1 MMVGKD
7 TIVSMN
13 YQVATS
19 DGEQVD
25 QSVEGQPLVYLHG
38 HGQII
43 PGLEASLAG
52 KAAGERI
59 ETELAPEVAYGAYDP
74 ELDLRVGTDAFPTD
88 VQPKLEPG
96 FRFMA
101 EHPGKPGENLLFTVN
116 RLEED
121 DVLVSGNHPLAGKT
135 LHFKIEILEVRKA
148 SSEELAH
155 GHAHGAGG
163 HHHH

>member
-1 MMVGKD
+1 MMIGKD

-19 DGEQVD
+19 EGEQVD
-25 QSVEGQPLVYLHG
+25 RSVEGEPLVYLHG

-43 PGLEASLAG
+43 PGLEAALLG
-52 KAAGERI
+52 KSAGEHI
-59 ETELAPEVAYGAYDP
+59 DTELGPEVAYGAYDR
-74 ELDLRVGTDAFPTD
+74 ELDLRVGKDAFPTD

-101 EHPGKPGENLLFTVN
+101 EHPGKPGENLMYTVHS
-116 RLEED
+116 LDQDE
-121 DVLVSGNHPLAGKT
+121 VLVSGNHPLAGKT
-135 LHFKIEILEVRKA
+135 LHFTIDILEVRQA
-148 SSEELAH
+148 SDEELAH
-155 GHAHGAGG
+155 GHAHGPGG